1 MSELMISSFQGD
13 ETEVRQWLGD
23 KGELRAKD
31 MDGRTALMYAV
42 QPGHEN
48 IVNLL
53 LDAGADPDVKDR
65 DGKSVLTCATIWSR
79 IGVMKQLIK
88 AGAHVEAF
96 DAGGT
101 TALMY
106 AAFRGNEEAARTL
119 LEAKADPNASDL
131 EGKTALMLAA
141 SQGMVNVGKVL
152 LACGA
157 EKDRKD
163 LVLTDSITT
172 NLLVFV
178 RCSHAVLHP
187 HLICWFL
194 YSKIGP
200 LSNLQELAR
209 TTNSS
214 NYSTLTEREALRPL
228 KKRCQVNRFCSSQHL
243 WLRERGQPKF
253 LDCA

>member
-1 MSELMISSFQGD
+1 
-13 ETEVRQWLGD
+13 
-23 KGELRAKD
+23 
-31 MDGRTALMYAV
+31 MYAV

-172 NLLVFV
+172 NLLVLV
-178 RCSHAVLHP
+178 WCSHAVWHR